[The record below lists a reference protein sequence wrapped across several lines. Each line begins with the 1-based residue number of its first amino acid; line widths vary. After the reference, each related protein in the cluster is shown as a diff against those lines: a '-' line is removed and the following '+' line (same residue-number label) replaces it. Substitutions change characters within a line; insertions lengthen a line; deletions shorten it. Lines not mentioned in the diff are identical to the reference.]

1 MPIMTYIQ
9 DLKKHEVLL
18 AEADK
23 YKPKLIIEIGTM
35 PWAIGAPLF
44 ESYGMSTLKL
54 GEYAQNEGA
63 EFHSCD
69 INPESVEN
77 CTNTLKHYNVTGVI
91 LHCNDGT
98 KFLEEVATWGK
109 KIDLLYLD
117 NASEPDITLQQFK
130 TAEPLMSDNS
140 VIILDDCHS
149 DEYGEY
155 SKGTTTIP
163 YADKNGYTVI
173 FYEIPTSRTKMA
185 VITKEIR

>member
-1 MPIMTYIQ
+1 MPILTYIQ

-69 INPESVEN
+69 INPESIEN

-98 KFLEEVATWGK
+98 KFLEEVATWNK
-109 KIDLLYLD
+109 KIDFLYLD
-117 NASEPDITLQQFK
+117 NASDPAFTLSQFM
-130 TAEPLMSDNS
+130 TAEPLMSENS
-140 VIILDDCHS
+140 VIILDDLHE
-149 DEYGEY
+149 DEWGKF
-155 SKGTTTIP
+155 SKGTTTVP
-163 YADKNGYTVI
+163 YADEKGYQI
-173 FYEIPTSRTKMA
+173 ILYDIPTANSRMGVFTKP
-185 VITKEIR
+185 